1 GDMILETPVHPVT
14 EGHPLTLHCLYR
26 HTKPSNL
33 RADFYK
39 DGSVL
44 QTQTTGEMIIH
55 KVSKSDEGFYHCKH
69 SERGESPKSWVS
81 VRAAVSSSRSSGGT
95 VGLAVGLV
103 FLFIALLILMIL
115 LWFYKR
121 TKDTQQN
128 TSQTSEQNQ
137 SRSGAEDSQAGYTPL
152 QAGKCENI
160 YCTVD
165 QTDTSGT
172 GEVAAQSNDATYSLV
187 MMDKETSRNKGA
199 DAFVTYTEIE
209 LKPVKKAKGA
219 K

>member
-1 GDMILETPVHPVT
+1 MCCRRDLLENCVLINNV
-14 EGHPLTLHCLYR
+14 
-26 HTKPSNL
+26 
-33 RADFYK
+33 
-39 DGSVL
+39 GSVKYITSL
-44 QTQTTGEMIIH
+44 SLSHII
-55 KVSKSDEGFYHCKH
+55 
-69 SERGESPKSWVS
+69 ESLYYRDRMELRRLPVMLLLIS
-81 VRAAVSSSRSSGGT
+81 VIPMAQAQAAVSGSRSSGGT

-115 LWFYKR
+115 PWFYKR

-172 GEVAAQSNDATYSLV
+172 GEAAAQSNDATYSLV
-187 MMDKETSRNKGA
+187 MMDKETSRNK
-199 DAFVTYTEIE
+199 
-209 LKPVKKAKGA
+209 
-219 K
+219 